1 MRVVSVG
8 GVQVSGLCIGGNPFS
23 GYAHQTKERSKEMT
37 EFYTDEAIK
46 QTLRES
52 EESGINTFF
61 GRTDDHIFG
70 ILKDYWAE
78 GGKIQWFAQVRIER
92 GEGGAGAWRDW
103 LAKSIDH
110 GACGAYIHGGV
121 VDNWFA
127 NGQWDNFH
135 ESAELMKAGH
145 IAAGY
150 AGHMFSAHAW
160 IRDNLDIDF
169 QMCSYYNPTDRSIV
183 AHHSDEGEKWEDA
196 DREAMLE
203 VIETIQTPVVH
214 YKVFAAGNRP
224 ILGGFELMRDN
235 MRAGDVACVGMF
247 TKDDPEMIPKNVA
260 LFEEYVDGVVAPV

>member
-1 MRVVSVG
+1 MRVVPIG
-8 GVQVSGLCIGGNPFS
+8 KARVSGLCIGGNPFS
-23 GYAHQTKERSKEMT
+23 GFAHQTKERSKEMT
-37 EFYTDEAIK
+37 DFFTRDQIK

-52 EESGINTFF
+52 EEAGINTFF

-70 ILKDYWAE
+70 ILKEYWDE

-92 GEGGAGAWRDW
+92 ENPDAWREW

-110 GACGAYIHGGV
+110 GAVGAYIHGGV
-121 VDNWFA
+121 VDNWYSSES
-127 NGQWDNFH
+127 WDHFY
-135 ESAELMKAGH
+135 ESLEQMKAGN

-150 AGHMFSAHAW
+150 AGHMFKAHEW
-160 IRDNLDIDF
+160 IRDHLDADF

-203 VIETIQTPVVH
+203 VIATLQTPVVH

-224 ILGGFELMRDN
+224 ILKGFEYMRDN
-235 MRAGDVACVGMF
+235 MRAGDIACVGMF
-247 TKDDPEMIPKNVA
+247 TKDDPEMIRENVS
-260 LFEEYVDGVVAPV
+260 LFEEYVDGVAVPA